1 MPTYEERARALWQSL
16 SPADKQRIHGFLMID
31 GNASWKFNAEKV
43 ADLCESRPKIPFA
56 LRAMV
61 ATDKRKAGP
70 NESSDDCLARASE
83 VLRHAEVVA
92 RTVSNCFG
100 EVVTEDAYRDIHFRL
115 IQAGRRKGWKAVP
128 VATIMQTIDLYAFNT
143 TITPPDPDEALDDE
157 TREENLRLLWER
169 AKLWSAPR
177 DCSRLQNLLNT
188 IEKEL
193 PAVMRPKIKE
203 DGNLVEEA
211 DTLVADLK
219 RDLENG
225 RRNADHISRQLEEA
239 TSTNEIIYFE
249 NKLSKWDRKRRH
261 LCENLKVQEAKAKYL
276 RWGGRPLGRFDPFD
290 DIQQAIL
297 KCRQTDGDIATPQ
310 D

>member
-1 MPTYEERARALWQSL
+1 MPTALWQSL
-16 SPADKQRIHGFLMID
+16 SPADKRRILGFLTID
-31 GNASWKFNAEKV
+31 GTASWKFDAEKV
-43 ADLCESRPKIPFA
+43 ADLCESRPEIPFA

-83 VLRHAEVVA
+83 VLGHAEIVA
-92 RTVSNCFG
+92 RTVSNRFG

-128 VATIMQTIDLYAFNT
+128 VATIMQIIDLYAFNT
-143 TITPPDPDEALDDE
+143 TITPPDSDEELGDE

-203 DGNLVEEA
+203 DGTLVEEA

-249 NKLSKWDRKRRH
+249 NKLSKWDRKEATSLRKPPGSRGKSQVSAMGRTSPGTLRPFRR
-261 LCENLKVQEAKAKYL
+261 YPT
-276 RWGGRPLGRFDPFD
+276 GDPEVPAD
-290 DIQQAIL
+290 
-297 KCRQTDGDIATPQ
+297 
-310 D
+310 